1 MFADNLKTLRRARG
15 LSQEELAGRL
25 HVTRQTISKWENAL
39 SVPDAELLLR
49 LAEELEVPVSRLLG
63 GPVEEEPAPDQV
75 AAHLA
80 ELNRL
85 LAERNRRS
93 RRIWRGVAGVLLGP
107 AGGARPLGPPP
118 APPPPPPT
126 PAQGGEFPPPG
137 RSPQAFA
144 GWSPPQGSGSPPQQI
159 PNACARRT
167 AATTARSRSAPRPAF
182 FPSMNSQIRKRS
194 RSIPAA

>member
-49 LAEELEVPVSRLLG
+49 LAEELQVPVSRLLG

-93 RRIWRGVAGVLLGP
+93 RRIWRVVAGVLIGL
-107 AGGARPLGPPP
+107 A
-118 APPPPPPT
+118 
-126 PAQGGEFPPPG
+126 
-137 RSPQAFA
+137 
-144 GWSPPQGSGSPPQQI
+144 
-159 PNACARRT
+159 
-167 AATTARSRSAPRPAF
+167 AATVLLILLNAAAF
-182 FPSMNSQIRKRS
+182 
-194 RSIPAA
+194 RSITTDTEQTAIPIEAGP

>member
-1 MFADNLKTLRRARG
+1 MFAENLKALRRARG

-93 RRIWRGVAGVLLGP
+93 RRIWRVVAGVLIGIVALYVLLMVFSAAAFRSMTTDAELTTIP
-107 AGGARPLGPPP
+107 IEAGR
-118 APPPPPPT
+118 
-126 PAQGGEFPPPG
+126 
-137 RSPQAFA
+137 
-144 GWSPPQGSGSPPQQI
+144 
-159 PNACARRT
+159 
-167 AATTARSRSAPRPAF
+167 
-182 FPSMNSQIRKRS
+182 
-194 RSIPAA
+194 

>member
-93 RRIWRGVAGVLLGP
+93 RRIWRAVAGVLIGLAALTVLLMALSAAAFRSMTTDAEQTTIP
-107 AGGARPLGPPP
+107 IEAGR
-118 APPPPPPT
+118 
-126 PAQGGEFPPPG
+126 
-137 RSPQAFA
+137 
-144 GWSPPQGSGSPPQQI
+144 
-159 PNACARRT
+159 
-167 AATTARSRSAPRPAF
+167 
-182 FPSMNSQIRKRS
+182 
-194 RSIPAA
+194 

>member
-63 GPVEEEPAPDQV
+63 GPVEDEPAPDQV

-93 RRIWRGVAGVLLGP
+93 RRIWRVVAGVLIGLVV
-107 AGGARPLGPPP
+107 ATVLLILLNA
-118 APPPPPPT
+118 A
-126 PAQGGEFPPPG
+126 
-137 RSPQAFA
+137 AF
-144 GWSPPQGSGSPPQQI
+144 
-159 PNACARRT
+159 
-167 AATTARSRSAPRPAF
+167 
-182 FPSMNSQIRKRS
+182 
-194 RSIPAA
+194 RSITTDTEQTAIPIKAEP

>member
-93 RRIWRGVAGVLLGP
+93 RRIWRVVAGVLIGL
-107 AGGARPLGPPP
+107 A
-118 APPPPPPT
+118 
-126 PAQGGEFPPPG
+126 
-137 RSPQAFA
+137 
-144 GWSPPQGSGSPPQQI
+144 
-159 PNACARRT
+159 
-167 AATTARSRSAPRPAF
+167 AATVLLLLLNATAF
-182 FPSMNSQIRKRS
+182 
-194 RSIPAA
+194 RSITTDTEQTAIPIKAEP

>member
-93 RRIWRGVAGVLLGP
+93 RRIWRVVAGVLIGLVV
-107 AGGARPLGPPP
+107 ATVLLILLNA
-118 APPPPPPT
+118 A
-126 PAQGGEFPPPG
+126 
-137 RSPQAFA
+137 AF
-144 GWSPPQGSGSPPQQI
+144 
-159 PNACARRT
+159 
-167 AATTARSRSAPRPAF
+167 
-182 FPSMNSQIRKRS
+182 
-194 RSIPAA
+194 RSITTDTEQTAIPIGDER

>member
-93 RRIWRGVAGVLLGP
+93 RRIWRVVAGVLIG
-107 AGGARPLGPPP
+107 
-118 APPPPPPT
+118 
-126 PAQGGEFPPPG
+126 
-137 RSPQAFA
+137 
-144 GWSPPQGSGSPPQQI
+144 
-159 PNACARRT
+159 
-167 AATTARSRSAPRPAF
+167 
-182 FPSMNSQIRKRS
+182 
-194 RSIPAA
+194 

>member
-85 LAERNRRS
+85 LADRNRRS
-93 RRIWRGVAGVLLGP
+93 RRIWRVVAGVLIGLVV
-107 AGGARPLGPPP
+107 ATVLLILLNA
-118 APPPPPPT
+118 A
-126 PAQGGEFPPPG
+126 
-137 RSPQAFA
+137 AF
-144 GWSPPQGSGSPPQQI
+144 
-159 PNACARRT
+159 
-167 AATTARSRSAPRPAF
+167 
-182 FPSMNSQIRKRS
+182 
-194 RSIPAA
+194 RSITTDTEQTAIPIKAEP

>member
-63 GPVEEEPAPDQV
+63 GPVEDEPAPDQV

-93 RRIWRGVAGVLLGP
+93 RRIWRVVAGVLIGL
-107 AGGARPLGPPP
+107 A
-118 APPPPPPT
+118 
-126 PAQGGEFPPPG
+126 
-137 RSPQAFA
+137 
-144 GWSPPQGSGSPPQQI
+144 
-159 PNACARRT
+159 
-167 AATTARSRSAPRPAF
+167 AATVLLILLNAAAF
-182 FPSMNSQIRKRS
+182 
-194 RSIPAA
+194 RSITTDAEQTAIPIEAEP

>member
-49 LAEELEVPVSRLLG
+49 LAEELETPVSRLLG

-75 AAHLA
+75 AARLA

-93 RRIWRGVAGVLLGP
+93 RRIWRVVAGVLIGL
-107 AGGARPLGPPP
+107 A
-118 APPPPPPT
+118 
-126 PAQGGEFPPPG
+126 
-137 RSPQAFA
+137 
-144 GWSPPQGSGSPPQQI
+144 
-159 PNACARRT
+159 
-167 AATTARSRSAPRPAF
+167 AATVLLILLNAAAF
-182 FPSMNSQIRKRS
+182 
-194 RSIPAA
+194 RSITTDTEQTAIPIEAGP

>member
-85 LAERNRRS
+85 LADRNRRS
-93 RRIWRGVAGVLLGP
+93 RRIWRVVAGVLIGL
-107 AGGARPLGPPP
+107 AALTVLVTILLMLLN
-118 APPPPPPT
+118 AT
-126 PAQGGEFPPPG
+126 
-137 RSPQAFA
+137 AF
-144 GWSPPQGSGSPPQQI
+144 
-159 PNACARRT
+159 
-167 AATTARSRSAPRPAF
+167 
-182 FPSMNSQIRKRS
+182 
-194 RSIPAA
+194 RSIATDTEQTAIPIEVQP

>member
-25 HVTRQTISKWENAL
+25 NVTRQTISKWENAL

-93 RRIWRGVAGVLLGP
+93 RRIWRVVAGVLIGLV
-107 AGGARPLGPPP
+107 
-118 APPPPPPT
+118 
-126 PAQGGEFPPPG
+126 
-137 RSPQAFA
+137 
-144 GWSPPQGSGSPPQQI
+144 
-159 PNACARRT
+159 
-167 AATTARSRSAPRPAF
+167 AATVLLILLNAAAF
-182 FPSMNSQIRKRS
+182 
-194 RSIPAA
+194 RSITTDTEQTAIPIEVQP

>member
-63 GPVEEEPAPDQV
+63 GPVEDEPAPDQV

-93 RRIWRGVAGVLLGP
+93 RRIWRVVAGVLIGL
-107 AGGARPLGPPP
+107 AALTVLVTILLMLLN
-118 APPPPPPT
+118 AT
-126 PAQGGEFPPPG
+126 
-137 RSPQAFA
+137 AF
-144 GWSPPQGSGSPPQQI
+144 
-159 PNACARRT
+159 
-167 AATTARSRSAPRPAF
+167 
-182 FPSMNSQIRKRS
+182 
-194 RSIPAA
+194 RSIATDTEQTAIPIEVQP

>member
-93 RRIWRGVAGVLLGP
+93 RRIWRVVAGVLIGLVV
-107 AGGARPLGPPP
+107 ATVLLMLLNA
-118 APPPPPPT
+118 A
-126 PAQGGEFPPPG
+126 
-137 RSPQAFA
+137 AF
-144 GWSPPQGSGSPPQQI
+144 
-159 PNACARRT
+159 
-167 AATTARSRSAPRPAF
+167 
-182 FPSMNSQIRKRS
+182 
-194 RSIPAA
+194 RSITTDTEQTAIPIKAEP

>member
-93 RRIWRGVAGVLLGP
+93 RRIWRVVAGVLIGL
-107 AGGARPLGPPP
+107 A
-118 APPPPPPT
+118 
-126 PAQGGEFPPPG
+126 
-137 RSPQAFA
+137 
-144 GWSPPQGSGSPPQQI
+144 
-159 PNACARRT
+159 
-167 AATTARSRSAPRPAF
+167 AATVLLILLNAAAF
-182 FPSMNSQIRKRS
+182 
-194 RSIPAA
+194 RSITTDTEQTAIPIEAGP

>member
-93 RRIWRGVAGVLLGP
+93 RRIWRVVAGVLIGLAP
-107 AGGARPLGPPP
+107 ATVLLILLNA
-118 APPPPPPT
+118 A
-126 PAQGGEFPPPG
+126 
-137 RSPQAFA
+137 AF
-144 GWSPPQGSGSPPQQI
+144 
-159 PNACARRT
+159 
-167 AATTARSRSAPRPAF
+167 
-182 FPSMNSQIRKRS
+182 
-194 RSIPAA
+194 RSITTDTEQTAIPIEVQP

>member
-93 RRIWRGVAGVLLGP
+93 RRIWRVVAGVLIGL
-107 AGGARPLGPPP
+107 A
-118 APPPPPPT
+118 
-126 PAQGGEFPPPG
+126 
-137 RSPQAFA
+137 
-144 GWSPPQGSGSPPQQI
+144 
-159 PNACARRT
+159 
-167 AATTARSRSAPRPAF
+167 AATVLLMLLSATAFHSFTTDAEQTA
-182 FPSMNSQIRKRS
+182 
-194 RSIPAA
+194 IPIEAGP

>member
-85 LAERNRRS
+85 LADRNRRS
-93 RRIWRGVAGVLLGP
+93 RRIWRVVAGVLIGL
-107 AGGARPLGPPP
+107 A
-118 APPPPPPT
+118 
-126 PAQGGEFPPPG
+126 
-137 RSPQAFA
+137 
-144 GWSPPQGSGSPPQQI
+144 
-159 PNACARRT
+159 
-167 AATTARSRSAPRPAF
+167 AATVLLMLLNAAAF
-182 FPSMNSQIRKRS
+182 
-194 RSIPAA
+194 RSITTDTEQTAIPIEAGP

>member
-93 RRIWRGVAGVLLGP
+93 RRIWRVVAGVLIGLV
-107 AGGARPLGPPP
+107 
-118 APPPPPPT
+118 
-126 PAQGGEFPPPG
+126 
-137 RSPQAFA
+137 
-144 GWSPPQGSGSPPQQI
+144 
-159 PNACARRT
+159 
-167 AATTARSRSAPRPAF
+167 AATVLLILLNAAAF
-182 FPSMNSQIRKRS
+182 
-194 RSIPAA
+194 RSITTDTEQTAIPIEVQP

>member
-93 RRIWRGVAGVLLGP
+93 RRIWRVVAGVLIGIVALYVLLILLN
-107 AGGARPLGPPP
+107 AA
-118 APPPPPPT
+118 
-126 PAQGGEFPPPG
+126 
-137 RSPQAFA
+137 AF
-144 GWSPPQGSGSPPQQI
+144 
-159 PNACARRT
+159 
-167 AATTARSRSAPRPAF
+167 
-182 FPSMNSQIRKRS
+182 
-194 RSIPAA
+194 RSITTDTEQTAIPIEAGP

>member
-63 GPVEEEPAPDQV
+63 GPVETEEAPDQV
-75 AAHLA
+75 AARLA

-93 RRIWRGVAGVLLGP
+93 RRIWRVVAGVLIGLVV
-107 AGGARPLGPPP
+107 ATVLLILLNA
-118 APPPPPPT
+118 A
-126 PAQGGEFPPPG
+126 
-137 RSPQAFA
+137 AF
-144 GWSPPQGSGSPPQQI
+144 
-159 PNACARRT
+159 
-167 AATTARSRSAPRPAF
+167 
-182 FPSMNSQIRKRS
+182 
-194 RSIPAA
+194 RSITTDTEQTAIPIEAQP

>member
-80 ELNRL
+80 ELNRQ

-93 RRIWRGVAGVLLGP
+93 RRIWRVVAGVLIGL
-107 AGGARPLGPPP
+107 A
-118 APPPPPPT
+118 
-126 PAQGGEFPPPG
+126 
-137 RSPQAFA
+137 
-144 GWSPPQGSGSPPQQI
+144 
-159 PNACARRT
+159 
-167 AATTARSRSAPRPAF
+167 AATVLLILLNAAAF
-182 FPSMNSQIRKRS
+182 
-194 RSIPAA
+194 RSITTDTEQTAIPIEVQP

>member
-93 RRIWRGVAGVLLGP
+93 RRIWRVVAGVLIGL
-107 AGGARPLGPPP
+107 A
-118 APPPPPPT
+118 
-126 PAQGGEFPPPG
+126 
-137 RSPQAFA
+137 
-144 GWSPPQGSGSPPQQI
+144 
-159 PNACARRT
+159 
-167 AATTARSRSAPRPAF
+167 AATVLLILLNAAAF
-182 FPSMNSQIRKRS
+182 
-194 RSIPAA
+194 RSITTDTEQTTIPIEAGP

>member
-93 RRIWRGVAGVLLGP
+93 RRIWRVVAGVLIGM
-107 AGGARPLGPPP
+107 A
-118 APPPPPPT
+118 
-126 PAQGGEFPPPG
+126 
-137 RSPQAFA
+137 
-144 GWSPPQGSGSPPQQI
+144 
-159 PNACARRT
+159 
-167 AATTARSRSAPRPAF
+167 AATVLLILLNAAAF
-182 FPSMNSQIRKRS
+182 
-194 RSIPAA
+194 RSITTDTEQTAIPIEVQP

>member
-93 RRIWRGVAGVLLGP
+93 RRIWRVVAGVLIGL
-107 AGGARPLGPPP
+107 A
-118 APPPPPPT
+118 
-126 PAQGGEFPPPG
+126 
-137 RSPQAFA
+137 
-144 GWSPPQGSGSPPQQI
+144 
-159 PNACARRT
+159 
-167 AATTARSRSAPRPAF
+167 AATVLLILLNAAAFRSFTTDAEQTA
-182 FPSMNSQIRKRS
+182 
-194 RSIPAA
+194 IPIEAEP

>member
-63 GPVEEEPAPDQV
+63 GPVEDEPAPDQV

-93 RRIWRGVAGVLLGP
+93 RRIWRVVAGVLIGM
-107 AGGARPLGPPP
+107 A
-118 APPPPPPT
+118 
-126 PAQGGEFPPPG
+126 
-137 RSPQAFA
+137 
-144 GWSPPQGSGSPPQQI
+144 
-159 PNACARRT
+159 
-167 AATTARSRSAPRPAF
+167 AATVLLMLLNATAF
-182 FPSMNSQIRKRS
+182 
-194 RSIPAA
+194 RSITTDTEQTAIPIEAQP

>member
-93 RRIWRGVAGVLLGP
+93 RRIWRVVAGVLIGL
-107 AGGARPLGPPP
+107 A
-118 APPPPPPT
+118 
-126 PAQGGEFPPPG
+126 
-137 RSPQAFA
+137 
-144 GWSPPQGSGSPPQQI
+144 
-159 PNACARRT
+159 
-167 AATTARSRSAPRPAF
+167 AATVLLMLLNAAAF
-182 FPSMNSQIRKRS
+182 
-194 RSIPAA
+194 RSITTDTEQTAIPSEAGP

>member
-1 MFADNLKTLRRARG
+1 MFAENLKALRRARG

-63 GPVEEEPAPDQV
+63 GPVEEEPAADQV

-93 RRIWRGVAGVLLGP
+93 RRIWRVVAGVLIGIVALYVLLMVFSAAAFRSMTTDAEQTTIP
-107 AGGARPLGPPP
+107 IEAGR
-118 APPPPPPT
+118 
-126 PAQGGEFPPPG
+126 
-137 RSPQAFA
+137 
-144 GWSPPQGSGSPPQQI
+144 
-159 PNACARRT
+159 
-167 AATTARSRSAPRPAF
+167 
-182 FPSMNSQIRKRS
+182 
-194 RSIPAA
+194 

>member
-93 RRIWRGVAGVLLGP
+93 RRIWRVVAGVLIGL
-107 AGGARPLGPPP
+107 A
-118 APPPPPPT
+118 
-126 PAQGGEFPPPG
+126 
-137 RSPQAFA
+137 
-144 GWSPPQGSGSPPQQI
+144 
-159 PNACARRT
+159 
-167 AATTARSRSAPRPAF
+167 AATVLLTLLNAAAF
-182 FPSMNSQIRKRS
+182 
-194 RSIPAA
+194 RSITTDTEQTAIPIGDER

>member
-1 MFADNLKTLRRARG
+1 MFADNLKTLRRAKG

-63 GPVEEEPAPDQV
+63 GPVEDEPAPDQV

-93 RRIWRGVAGVLLGP
+93 RRIWREVAGVLIGL
-107 AGGARPLGPPP
+107 A
-118 APPPPPPT
+118 
-126 PAQGGEFPPPG
+126 
-137 RSPQAFA
+137 
-144 GWSPPQGSGSPPQQI
+144 
-159 PNACARRT
+159 
-167 AATTARSRSAPRPAF
+167 AATVLLILLNAAAFRSFTTDAEQTA
-182 FPSMNSQIRKRS
+182 
-194 RSIPAA
+194 IPIEAGP

>member
-93 RRIWRGVAGVLLGP
+93 RRIWRVVAGVLIGL
-107 AGGARPLGPPP
+107 A
-118 APPPPPPT
+118 
-126 PAQGGEFPPPG
+126 
-137 RSPQAFA
+137 
-144 GWSPPQGSGSPPQQI
+144 
-159 PNACARRT
+159 
-167 AATTARSRSAPRPAF
+167 AATVLLILLNAAAF
-182 FPSMNSQIRKRS
+182 
-194 RSIPAA
+194 RSITTDTEQTAIPIEVQP

>member
-85 LAERNRRS
+85 LAQRNRRS
-93 RRIWRGVAGVLLGP
+93 RRIWRVVAGVLIGL
-107 AGGARPLGPPP
+107 A
-118 APPPPPPT
+118 
-126 PAQGGEFPPPG
+126 
-137 RSPQAFA
+137 
-144 GWSPPQGSGSPPQQI
+144 
-159 PNACARRT
+159 
-167 AATTARSRSAPRPAF
+167 AATVLLILLNAAAF
-182 FPSMNSQIRKRS
+182 
-194 RSIPAA
+194 RSITTDTEQTAIPIEAGP

>member
-85 LAERNRRS
+85 LADRNRRS
-93 RRIWRGVAGVLLGP
+93 RRIWRVVAGVLIGLVV
-107 AGGARPLGPPP
+107 ATVLLILLNA
-118 APPPPPPT
+118 A
-126 PAQGGEFPPPG
+126 
-137 RSPQAFA
+137 AF
-144 GWSPPQGSGSPPQQI
+144 
-159 PNACARRT
+159 
-167 AATTARSRSAPRPAF
+167 
-182 FPSMNSQIRKRS
+182 
-194 RSIPAA
+194 RSITTDTEQTAIPIEAQP

>member
-93 RRIWRGVAGVLLGP
+93 RRIWRVVAGVLIGL
-107 AGGARPLGPPP
+107 A
-118 APPPPPPT
+118 
-126 PAQGGEFPPPG
+126 
-137 RSPQAFA
+137 
-144 GWSPPQGSGSPPQQI
+144 
-159 PNACARRT
+159 
-167 AATTARSRSAPRPAF
+167 AATVLLMLLNAAAF
-182 FPSMNSQIRKRS
+182 
-194 RSIPAA
+194 RSITTDTEQTAIPIEAQP

>member
-1 MFADNLKTLRRARG
+1 MFAENLKALRRARG

-63 GPVEEEPAPDQV
+63 GPVETEEAPDQV
-75 AAHLA
+75 AARLA

-93 RRIWRGVAGVLLGP
+93 RRIWRVVAGVLIGIVALYVLLMVCSAAAFRSFTTDAELTTIP
-107 AGGARPLGPPP
+107 IEAGR
-118 APPPPPPT
+118 
-126 PAQGGEFPPPG
+126 
-137 RSPQAFA
+137 
-144 GWSPPQGSGSPPQQI
+144 
-159 PNACARRT
+159 
-167 AATTARSRSAPRPAF
+167 
-182 FPSMNSQIRKRS
+182 
-194 RSIPAA
+194 

>member
-93 RRIWRGVAGVLLGP
+93 RRIWRVVAGVLIGIVALYVLLILLN
-107 AGGARPLGPPP
+107 AA
-118 APPPPPPT
+118 
-126 PAQGGEFPPPG
+126 
-137 RSPQAFA
+137 AF
-144 GWSPPQGSGSPPQQI
+144 
-159 PNACARRT
+159 
-167 AATTARSRSAPRPAF
+167 
-182 FPSMNSQIRKRS
+182 
-194 RSIPAA
+194 RSITTDTEQTAIPIEAEP

>member
-85 LAERNRRS
+85 LADRNRRS
-93 RRIWRGVAGVLLGP
+93 RRIWRVVAGVLIGM
-107 AGGARPLGPPP
+107 A
-118 APPPPPPT
+118 
-126 PAQGGEFPPPG
+126 
-137 RSPQAFA
+137 
-144 GWSPPQGSGSPPQQI
+144 
-159 PNACARRT
+159 
-167 AATTARSRSAPRPAF
+167 AATVLLILLNAAAF
-182 FPSMNSQIRKRS
+182 
-194 RSIPAA
+194 RSITTDTEQTAIPIEAGP

>member
-85 LAERNRRS
+85 LADRNRRS
-93 RRIWRGVAGVLLGP
+93 RRIWRVVAGVLIGLVV
-107 AGGARPLGPPP
+107 ATVLLILLNA
-118 APPPPPPT
+118 T
-126 PAQGGEFPPPG
+126 
-137 RSPQAFA
+137 AF
-144 GWSPPQGSGSPPQQI
+144 
-159 PNACARRT
+159 
-167 AATTARSRSAPRPAF
+167 
-182 FPSMNSQIRKRS
+182 
-194 RSIPAA
+194 RSITTDTEQTAIPIEVQP

>member
-93 RRIWRGVAGVLLGP
+93 RRIWRVVAGVLIGMVALYVLLLLLN
-107 AGGARPLGPPP
+107 AA
-118 APPPPPPT
+118 
-126 PAQGGEFPPPG
+126 
-137 RSPQAFA
+137 AF
-144 GWSPPQGSGSPPQQI
+144 
-159 PNACARRT
+159 
-167 AATTARSRSAPRPAF
+167 
-182 FPSMNSQIRKRS
+182 
-194 RSIPAA
+194 RSITTDTEQTAIPIEAGP